1 MSGTVRKWLSLE
13 VVLKSG
19 AAWTGC
25 TDAIQKPLDAM
36 VLQFQTVQYQ
46 NQCQQCNSKTVQPRY
61 SAIAMGATVLILQVE
76 QKIAAELESHGLLA
90 TAEQGKPHVPDYA
103 DLTKLTYLS
112 CVIKES
118 MRMHTVSTSH

>member
-1 MSGTVRKWLSLE
+1 M
-13 VVLKSG
+13 
-19 AAWTGC
+19 
-25 TDAIQKPLDAM
+25 P
-36 VLQFQTVQYQ
+36 TVQ
-46 NQCQQCNSKTVQPRY
+46 SKTVQPRY

-90 TAEQGKPHVPDYA
+90 TAEQGKPRVPDYA